1 MTSDSDE
8 YISHI
13 VVWNGVE
20 IEVRYAAHWCGCNYT
35 SHLEVRSLKP
45 VRAPLPMT
53 ETGYKSHFIP
63 CGRIEEYGG
72 PVAFVT
78 EWLNLEAKR
87 PAWRAADAAARQ
99 GSLF

>member
-20 IEVRYAAHWCGCNYT
+20 IEVRYAARWGGLGYT
-35 SHLEVRSLKP
+35 SHLEVRSMKP
-45 VRAPLPMT
+45 ERTPLPVT
-53 ETGYKSHFIP
+53 ETGYKSHFTP
-63 CGRIEEYGG
+63 CGTIEQAGG

-78 EWLNLEAKR
+78 EWLNHEAKR